1 MLEAGTM
8 GRALFLRGLAI
19 IVAGFSVIYV
29 GDALIARYR
38 FAYRRDSL
46 LSNVTV
52 YYSTTL
58 KNSKV
63 VIFGGQPDTLTCIHA
78 VFSHFG
84 YATCRS
90 VQNKTINIE

>member
-1 MLEAGTM
+1 M

-19 IVAGFSVIYV
+19 VLAGFCLVYV
-29 GDALIARYR
+29 GDALIARFR
-38 FAYRRDSL
+38 FAYRKESV
-46 LSNVTV
+46 LSTVSV

-84 YATCRS
+84 YPTCRS
-90 VQNKTINIE
+90 VQNKTIDID